1 MTRVLVTGSTAGLGW
16 SSARQLIEDGHQVML
31 HARNA
36 ARLDSLADL
45 VGRAAGVVIGD
56 LANADETR
64 GIADQVNAIG
74 GIDAVIHNAAIYTN
88 QRRVTTAEGHAQ
100 TLAVN
105 VLAPYLLT
113 AWVKGPSRLVYISS
127 SMHADGDSS
136 LDDIDWTTRSWNG
149 VQAYCD
155 SKLFITALAFA
166 VARRWPD
173 VGANAVDPGWV
184 PTRMGG
190 PGATDDLELGHL
202 TQTWLAVS
210 GDSEATTSGAYWYHQ
225 RRRRPAADGLS
236 QSFQDELLDELARL
250 TGVLLKRDA
259 DERG

>member
-1 MTRVLVTGSTAGLGW
+1 LRPSDALAHDELLTGSTAGLGW
-16 SSARQLIEDGHQVML
+16 SSARLLIEDGHEVVL

-36 ARLDSLADL
+36 ARLDCVADL
-45 VGRAAGVVIGD
+45 VGRATGVAIGD
-56 LANADETR
+56 LANAEQTR
-64 GIADQVNAIG
+64 SVADQVNAIAR
-74 GIDAVIHNAAIYTN
+74 IDAVIHNAAVYSDP
-88 QRRVTTAEGHAQ
+88 QRATTAEGHAR

-113 AWVKGPSRLVYISS
+113 AWIKGPSRLLYISS
-127 SMHADGDSS
+127 SMHSNGDSS
-136 LDDIDWTTRSWNG
+136 LQDIDWTARTWNG

-166 VARRWPD
+166 VARQWPD

-202 TQTWLAVS
+202 IQTWLAAS
-210 GDSEATTSGAYWYHQ
+210 GDSEATAS
-225 RRRRPAADGLS
+225 
-236 QSFQDELLDELARL
+236 
-250 TGVLLKRDA
+250 GVLVSPASPTPSREQRQPKVSTCVTR
-259 DERG
+259 